1 MAVSFKVI
9 DVRRIP
15 SAEPNRVGKL
25 DYLVTYQLDAYR
37 TYMVT
42 IAQDELSED
51 VIKEAVRKDIEA
63 ISRWVGQEFTL

>member
-1 MAVSFKVI
+1 MAVNFKVI

-15 SAEPNRVGKL
+15 SADPDRIGKL

-42 IAQDELSED
+42 IPVDELTDEI
-51 VIKEAVRKDIEA
+51 IKEYVSKDIQAMEK
-63 ISRWVGQEFTL
+63 WTGKEFTI

>member
-15 SAEPNRVGKL
+15 SAEPSRVGKL
-25 DYLVTYQLDAYR
+25 DFLVTYQLDAYR

-42 IAQDELSED
+42 IPRDELSED
-51 VIKEAVRKDIEA
+51 VIREAVSKDIAA
-63 ISRWVGQEFTL
+63 IEKWTGTEFTV